1 LKQILQ
7 NLKNGATELIDKPCP
22 LPSRHQLFIKASASL
37 VSAGTER
44 MLIDFGKGNYLQ
56 KARQQPDKVKMVID
70 KIKTDGLMPTIDS
83 VFAKLDTPLPLGY
96 CNVGI
101 VAEVGS
107 GLETGFKVGDRVV
120 SNGNHAEVV
129 SVSPNL
135 CARIP
140 NPVSDE
146 AATFTVVGA
155 IALQGV
161 RLAQP
166 TLGECF
172 VVTGLGLIGL
182 LAVQIL
188 AANGCRV
195 LGIDFDSGKCELA
208 RSFGAQTVDLSRGE
222 DPLKAAEAFSHGRG
236 VDGVLITASTKSSEP
251 VMQAAAMCRKRGRI
265 VLVGVTGLELSRTI
279 FYEKELS
286 FQVSCSYGPG
296 RYDPQYED
304 RAQDYPIAYVRW
316 TEQRNFEAILDL
328 MAAGKID
335 VGPLTTHRFPIED
348 AEKAYRM
355 IADNT
360 EPYIGIVLT
369 YAPDTMDMRRTIAL
383 PVKGEAVAPSAPV
396 IGMIGAGGYAG
407 GVLLPAMKKAGGAR
421 LATISSSTG
430 VSGTHLGKKFG
441 FAASTT
447 DTEGIFSDPAVNT
460 VVITTRHNS
469 HAAMVKKGL
478 AAGKHV
484 FVEKPLC
491 LTPDELAEIE
501 ALADERPKQMLMVGF
516 NRRFS
521 PLTVALR
528 QALAAMSEP
537 KAMIMTV
544 NAGAIPMDHWTQDPK
559 VGGGRM
565 IGEGCHFIDL
575 LRHVAGC
582 AITSYEVTAMAGES
596 RDSFSISLGFE
607 DGSIGT
613 VHYLANGTKAYPK
626 ERLEVFCGG
635 RILHLDNFKT
645 LKGYG
650 FPKKGFKNVRLWR
663 QDKGQLGQ
671 MQAFFQ
677 SIAQGGVAPIGR
689 EEIFEVS
696 RVTLELAKRL
706 AKDA

>member
-1 LKQILQ
+1 MKQILQ

-22 LPSRHQLFIKASASL
+22 LPSRHQLFIKTSASL

-96 CNVGI
+96 CNVGRI
-101 VAEVGS
+101 AEIGS
-107 GLETGFKVGDRVV
+107 ALTTGFKVGDRVV

-140 NPVSDE
+140 NTVSDE

-155 IALQGV
+155 IALQGI

-166 TLGECF
+166 TLGEYF

-182 LAVQIL
+182 LTVQIL
-188 AANGCRV
+188 VANGCQV
-195 LGIDFDSGKCELA
+195 LGIDFDSAKCDLA
-208 RSFGAQTVDLSRGE
+208 RTFGAQTVDLSRGE
-222 DPLKAAEAFSHGRG
+222 DPIKAAEAFSHGRG
-236 VDGVLITASTKSSEP
+236 VDGVIITASTKSSEP
-251 VMQAAAMCRKRGRI
+251 VLQGAAMCRKRGRI

-279 FYEKELS
+279 FFEKELS

-296 RYDPQYED
+296 RYDPSYED
-304 RAQDYPIAYVRW
+304 KGQDYPFAYVRW

-328 MAAGKID
+328 MATGKID
-335 VGPLTTHRFPIED
+335 VSRLITHRFAIED

-369 YAPDTMDMRRTIAL
+369 YAPDKVDMRRTIGL
-383 PVKGEAVAPSAPV
+383 PRTEQAVDAAAPV

-407 GVLLPAMKKAGGAR
+407 GVLLPAMKKDGGAR
-421 LATISSSTG
+421 FAAISSSTG

-441 FAASTT
+441 FATSTT
-447 DTEGIFSDPAVNT
+447 DTDTLFADPAINT
-460 VVITTRHNS
+460 LVITTRHNS

-491 LTPDELAEIE
+491 LTLDELAEIE
-501 ALADERPKQMLMVGF
+501 ALAGEHPKQMLMVGF

-528 QALAAMSEP
+528 QALASMSEP

-544 NAGAIPMDHWTQDPK
+544 NAGTIPMDHWTQDPK

-575 LRHVAGC
+575 LRHVAGSPI
-582 AITSYEVTAMAGES
+582 ASYEVTAMAGES
-596 RDSFSISLGFE
+596 RDSFSVNLGFA

-613 VHYLANGTKAYPK
+613 VHYLAGGSKSFPK

-635 RILHLDNFKT
+635 RILHLDNFKA
-645 LKGYG
+645 LKGHG
-650 FPKKGFKNVRLWR
+650 FPKKAFKDMRLWR
-663 QDKGQLGQ
+663 QDKGQGAQ
-671 MQAFFQ
+671 MAAFFQ
-677 SIAQGGVAPIGR
+677 AIRQGGTPPIGR
-689 EEIFEVS
+689 DELFEVS
-696 RVTLELAKRL
+696 RVTLELADRL
-706 AKDA
+706 AKG

>member
-1 LKQILQ
+1 MKQILQ

-22 LPSRHQLFIKASASL
+22 QTGRHQLFIKTSASL

-56 KARQQPDKVKMVID
+56 KARQQPDKVRMVID
-70 KIKTDGLMPTIDS
+70 KIKTDGLMPTVDS

-96 CNVGI
+96 CNVGR
-101 VAEVGS
+101 VAEIGS
-107 GLETGFKVGDRVV
+107 ALTTDFQVGDRVV
-120 SNGNHAEVV
+120 SNGHHAEAVFI
-129 SVSPNL
+129 SPNL

-140 NPVSDE
+140 ETVTDE

-155 IALQGV
+155 IALQGI

-166 TLGECF
+166 TLGEYF

-182 LAVQIL
+182 LAVQIFV
-188 AANGCRV
+188 ANGCQV
-195 LGIDFDSGKCELA
+195 LGIDFDSSKCALA
-208 RSFGAQTVDLSRGE
+208 RTFGAQTVDLSKGE
-222 DPLKAAEAFSHGRG
+222 DPVVASVRFSHGRG

-251 VMQAAAMCRKRGRI
+251 VLQAADMCRKRGRI

-296 RYDPQYED
+296 RYDPVYED
-304 RAQDYPIAYVRW
+304 KAQDYPFAYVRW

-335 VGPLTTHRFPIED
+335 VAPLITHRFPLSE
-348 AEKAYRM
+348 AEKAYQM
-355 IADNT
+355 IAGNT

-369 YAPDTMDMRRTIAL
+369 YEPDQVDLSKTVTLGSEEPATAGSPM
-383 PVKGEAVAPSAPV
+383 

-407 GVLLPAMKKAGGAR
+407 GVLLPAMKKAGDAR
-421 LATISSSTG
+421 FRSIASSSG
-430 VSGTHLGKKFG
+430 VSGTHLGRKFD
-441 FAASTT
+441 FVSSTT
-447 DTEGIFSDPAVNT
+447 DMETIFADPDINT

-469 HAAMVKKGL
+469 HAALVGKGL
-478 AAGKHV
+478 QAGKHV

-491 LTPDELAEIE
+491 LILEELAQIE
-501 ALADERPKQMLMVGF
+501 ALAAEHPRQLLMVGF

-521 PLTVALR
+521 PLVMALR
-528 QALAAMSEP
+528 EALAVLPEP
-537 KAMIMTV
+537 KAMVMTV
-544 NAGAIPMDHWTQDPK
+544 NAGAIPMDHWTQDLK

-565 IGEGCHFIDL
+565 IGEACHFIDL
-575 LRHVAGC
+575 LRHVAGRS
-582 AITSYEVTAMAGES
+582 IVSYDVMGMTSPAK
-596 RDSFSISLGFE
+596 DSFSVNLSFD

-613 VHYLANGTKAYPK
+613 VHYLANGTKSFPK

-635 RILHLDNFKT
+635 RILHLDNFRS
-645 LKGYG
+645 LRGHG
-650 FPKKGFKNVRLWR
+650 FGKGFKNIRLWR
-663 QDKGQLGQ
+663 QDKGQTEQ
-671 MQAFFQ
+671 MKAFFRAI
-677 SIAQGGVAPIGR
+677 SQGGMAPISR

-696 RVTLELAKRL
+696 RVTLELAGRL
-706 AKDA
+706 

>member
-1 LKQILQ
+1 MKQILQ

-22 LPSRHQLFIKASASL
+22 QTGRHQLFIKTSASL

-56 KARQQPDKVKMVID
+56 KARQQPDKVRMVID
-70 KIKTDGLMPTIDS
+70 KIKTDGLMPTVDS

-96 CNVGI
+96 CNVGR
-101 VAEVGS
+101 VAEIGS
-107 GLETGFKVGDRVV
+107 ALTTDFQVGDRVV
-120 SNGNHAEVV
+120 SNGHHAEAVFI
-129 SVSPNL
+129 SPNL

-140 NPVSDE
+140 ETVTDE

-155 IALQGV
+155 IALQGI

-166 TLGECF
+166 TLGEYF

-182 LAVQIL
+182 LAVQIFV
-188 AANGCRV
+188 ANGCQV
-195 LGIDFDSGKCELA
+195 LGIDFDSSKCALA
-208 RSFGAQTVDLSRGE
+208 RTFGAQTVDLSKGE
-222 DPLKAAEAFSHGRG
+222 DPVVASVRFSHGRG

-251 VMQAAAMCRKRGRI
+251 VLQAADMCRKRGRI

-296 RYDPQYED
+296 RYDPVYED
-304 RAQDYPIAYVRW
+304 KAQDYPFAYVRW

-335 VGPLTTHRFPIED
+335 VAPLITHRFPLSE
-348 AEKAYRM
+348 AEKAYQM
-355 IADNT
+355 IAGNT

-369 YAPDTMDMRRTIAL
+369 YEPDQVDLSKTVTLGSEEPATAGSPM
-383 PVKGEAVAPSAPV
+383 

-407 GVLLPAMKKAGGAR
+407 GVLLPAMKKAGDAR
-421 LATISSSTG
+421 FRSIASTSG
-430 VSGTHLGKKFG
+430 VSGTHLGRKFD
-441 FAASTT
+441 FVSSTT
-447 DTEGIFSDPAVNT
+447 DMETIFADPDINT

-469 HAAMVKKGL
+469 HAALVGKGL
-478 AAGKHV
+478 QAGKHV

-491 LTPDELAEIE
+491 LTLEELAQIE
-501 ALADERPKQMLMVGF
+501 ALAAEHPRQLLMVGF

-521 PLTVALR
+521 PLVMALR
-528 QALAAMSEP
+528 EALAVLPEP
-537 KAMIMTV
+537 KAMVMTV
-544 NAGAIPMDHWTQDPK
+544 NAGAIPMDHWTQDLK

-565 IGEGCHFIDL
+565 IGEACHFIDL
-575 LRHVAGC
+575 LRHVAGRP
-582 AITSYEVTAMAGES
+582 IVSYDVMGMTSPAK
-596 RDSFSISLGFE
+596 DSFSVNLSFD

-613 VHYLANGTKAYPK
+613 VHYLANGTKSFPK

-635 RILHLDNFKT
+635 RILHLDNFRS
-645 LKGYG
+645 LRGHG
-650 FPKKGFKNVRLWR
+650 FGKGFKNIRLWR
-663 QDKGQLGQ
+663 QDKGQMEQ
-671 MQAFFQ
+671 MKAFFRAI
-677 SIAQGGVAPIGR
+677 SQGGMAPISR

-696 RVTLELAKRL
+696 RVTLELAGRL
-706 AKDA
+706 